1 VVVLGTNPT
10 LGTSTDMDGNYR
22 IENAPLGRYSI
33 QVAFVGYEQVVIPE
47 VLITSSK
54 EVVLNVG
61 LKQSINH
68 IQEVVVKAHTRKDKP
83 MNPMATISAKSFT
96 VEETRRY
103 AGGLDDPARMV
114 SAFAGVTVGNI
125 QDNAIIIRGNS
136 PKGVSWRLEGVEILT
151 QITLQAGTLLV
162 VGGNCF

>member
-1 VVVLGTNPT
+1 MKTTIKLIAKLFIYLALYAFSLLSFKIASSQNLTQVIKGNEVEVETQTTLPGATVVIQGTNPT
-10 LGTSTDMDGNYR
+10 LGASTDMDGNFR

-54 EVVLNVG
+54 EVVINVG

-83 MNPMATISAKSFT
+83 MNPMATISAKSFN
-96 VEETRRY
+96 VEETRR
-103 AGGLDDPARMV
+103 
-114 SAFAGVTVGNI
+114 
-125 QDNAIIIRGNS
+125 
-136 PKGVSWRLEGVEILT
+136 
-151 QITLQAGTLLV
+151 
-162 VGGNCF
+162 

>member
-1 VVVLGTNPT
+1 
-10 LGTSTDMDGNYR
+10 
-22 IENAPLGRYSI
+22 
-33 QVAFVGYEQVVIPE
+33 VIPE

-54 EVVLNVG
+54 EVVINVG

-136 PKGVSWRLEGVEILT
+136 PKGVSWRLEELDS
-151 QITLQAGTLLV
+151 
-162 VGGNCF
+162 